1 MEKVETGRKN
11 EKIILAIVIVAIIL
25 ISQIAIILVNAGVF
39 NNYGEKF
46 ISLLTEK
53 QYFCSMMKK
62 NLDNFSGDGEKK
74 YKFSLQNSTLT
85 KVQKFLGV
93 SKYKLLNGNA
103 EVEGT
108 VVTEDKNYDV
118 KMSLNN
124 SVNSEIIQNGNKL
137 AVSMPKLYK
146 KYIVVENAN
155 MERDIKKILDI
166 TSDENSKQQISR
178 IKKKYEKLLASS
190 IKDDIE
196 TEKDKNIE
204 LNGNS
209 YSTTKYELDLD
220 SKKLTEITK
229 KLLKELK
236 DDEETLNFISK
247 KINGCNKLKSE
258 YANMKLEGNITSE
271 DIKKEIE
278 NISNNLKIDENI
290 ELEIKAYEY
299 QKENIRTELELKQKD
314 SEYSFILETQPT
326 NEKQTSTLTIKKGNE
341 TLHIQYDG
349 TLEKELY
356 NGNVTLNKNSALG
369 KMNITMYKTPT
380 RSVRKIDE
388 LSRIEIANASDE
400 EIKALRE
407 EIKNNLKVTPKDNIG
422 KFEIKKPATSGDEI
436 VNAELAYKRINPI
449 MTKDEV
455 IRILGKPNK
464 TVSGENET
472 EEYLSWYQSEKTKL
486 ISVKVEGIKL
496 YEVINDIAQDSKY
509 NQEIYKSISGD
520 IDDLNKLAN
529 QIRSGDTKENVIKI
543 LGDKNVEVL
552 KSNLG
557 YKEYIWYD
565 KNGKSEKIKFD
576 ENDKVLKYKMKTLP

>member
-62 NLDNFSGDGEKK
+62 NLDNFSGDVEKK

-576 ENDKVLKYKMKTLP
+576 ENDKVLK

>member
-1 MEKVETGRKN
+1 MEKVERGRKN
-11 EKIILAIVIVAIIL
+11 EKIILAIVIVTIIL
-25 ISQIAIILVNAGVF
+25 ISQIAIILVNAGIF
-39 NNYGEKF
+39 NNNGEKF

-53 QYFCSMMKK
+53 QYLCSMVKK

-85 KVQKFLGV
+85 KVQKFLGI
-93 SKYKLLNGNA
+93 SKYKLLNGSV

-196 TEKDKNIE
+196 IEKDKNIE

-209 YSTTKYELDLD
+209 YSTTKYEMDLD
-220 SKKLTEITK
+220 NKKMTEITK

-236 DDEETLNFISK
+236 DDEETLDFVSK
-247 KINGCNKLKSE
+247 KINECNKLKSE
-258 YANMKLEGNITSE
+258 YANMKSEENITSE
-271 DIKKEIE
+271 DIRKEIE
-278 NISNNLKIDENI
+278 NISNNIKIDENI

-299 QKENIRTELELKQKD
+299 QKENIKTELELKQKD

-326 NEKQTSTLTIKKGNE
+326 NEKQTSTLTIKKGKE

-388 LSRIEIANASDE
+388 LSTIEIVNASDE

-407 EIKNNLKVTPKDNIG
+407 EIKNNLKATPKDNIG

-436 VNAELAYKRINPI
+436 ANAELAYKRINPI

-455 IRILGKPNK
+455 IRILGNPNK
-464 TVSGENET
+464 TASGENET
-472 EEYLSWYQSEKTKL
+472 EEYLSWYQGEKTKL

-509 NQEIYKSISGD
+509 NQEIYKSLSGD
-520 IDDLNKLAN
+520 IEDLSKLVN
-529 QIRSGDTKENVIKI
+529 QIQSGDTKENVIKI

-576 ENDKVLKYKMKTLP
+576 ENDRVLK

>member
-1 MEKVETGRKN
+1 MEKVERGRKN

-25 ISQIAIILVNAGVF
+25 ISQIGIILVNAGIF
-39 NNYGEKF
+39 NNNGEKF

-53 QYFCSMMKK
+53 QYLCSMVKK

-85 KVQKFLGV
+85 KVQKFLGI
-93 SKYKLLNGNA
+93 SKYKLLNGSV

-196 TEKDKNIE
+196 IEKDKNIE

-236 DDEETLNFISK
+236 DDGETLDFVSK
-247 KINGCNKLKSE
+247 KINECNKLKSE
-258 YANMKLEGNITSE
+258 YANMETEENITTE
-271 DIKKEIE
+271 DIRKEIE
-278 NISNNLKIDENI
+278 NIDNNLKIDENI
-290 ELEIKAYEY
+290 ELKIKAYEY
-299 QKENIRTELELKQKD
+299 QKENVRTELELKQKD
-314 SEYSFILETQPT
+314 SEYSFILEIEPT
-326 NEKQTSTLTIKKGNE
+326 NEKQTSTLTIKKGKE
-341 TLHIQYDG
+341 TLQIQYDG

-388 LSRIEIANASDE
+388 LSTIEIANASDE
-400 EIKALRE
+400 EIKALRD

-422 KFEIKKPATSGDEI
+422 KFEIKKPTTSGDEI
-436 VNAELAYKRINPI
+436 ANAELAYKRINPI

-464 TVSGENET
+464 MASGENET
-472 EEYLSWYQSEKTKL
+472 EEYLSWYQGEKTKL

-509 NQEIYKSISGD
+509 NQEIYKSLSGD
-520 IDDLNKLAN
+520 VEDLSKLVN
-529 QIRSGDTKENVIKI
+529 QIQSGDTKENVIKI
-543 LGDKNVEVL
+543 LGDKNLEVL

-576 ENDKVLKYKMKTLP
+576 ENDKVLK

>member
-93 SKYKLLNGNA
+93 SKYKLLNGSV

-271 DIKKEIE
+271 DIRKEIE

-326 NEKQTSTLTIKKGNE
+326 NEKQTSTLTIKKGKE

-380 RSVRKIDE
+380 RNVRKIDE
-388 LSRIEIANASDE
+388 LSSIEIATASDE

-422 KFEIKKPATSGDEI
+422 KFEIKKPTTSGDEI
-436 VNAELAYKRINPI
+436 ANAELAYKRINPI

-464 TVSGENET
+464 MASGENET
-472 EEYLSWYQSEKTKL
+472 EEYLSWYQGEKTKL

-509 NQEIYKSISGD
+509 NQEIYKSLSGD
-520 IDDLNKLAN
+520 VEDLSKLVN
-529 QIRSGDTKENVIKI
+529 QIQSGDTKENVIKI
-543 LGDKNVEVL
+543 LGDKNLEVL

-576 ENDKVLKYKMKTLP
+576 ENDKVLK

>member
-93 SKYKLLNGNA
+93 SKYKLLNGSV

-209 YSTTKYELDLD
+209 YSTTKYELDLN

-236 DDEETLNFISK
+236 DDEETLNFISE

-299 QKENIRTELELKQKD
+299 QKENIRTELEIKQKD
-314 SEYSFILETQPT
+314 SEYSFVLETEPT

-520 IDDLNKLAN
+520 IEDLNKLVN

-576 ENDKVLKYKMKTLP
+576 ENDKVLK

>member
-1 MEKVETGRKN
+1 MEKVERGRKN
-11 EKIILAIVIVAIIL
+11 EKIILAIVIVTIIL
-25 ISQIAIILVNAGVF
+25 ISQIAIILVNAGIF
-39 NNYGEKF
+39 NNNGEKF

-53 QYFCSMMKK
+53 QYLCSMVKK

-85 KVQKFLGV
+85 KVQKFLGI
-93 SKYKLLNGNA
+93 SKYKLLNGSV

-196 TEKDKNIE
+196 IEKDKNIE

-236 DDEETLNFISK
+236 DDGETLDFVSK
-247 KINGCNKLKSE
+247 KINECNKLKSE
-258 YANMKLEGNITSE
+258 YANMETEENITTE
-271 DIKKEIE
+271 DIRKEIE
-278 NISNNLKIDENI
+278 NISNNIKIDENI
-290 ELEIKAYEY
+290 ELKIKAYEY
-299 QKENIRTELELKQKD
+299 QKENIKTELELKQKD
-314 SEYSFILETQPT
+314 SEYSFILETEPT
-326 NEKQTSTLTIKKGNE
+326 SEKQTSTLTIKKGKE
-341 TLHIQYDG
+341 TLQIQYDG

-356 NGNVTLNKNSALG
+356 NGNVTLNKNSALW

-380 RSVRKIDE
+380 RSVRKINE
-388 LSRIEIANASDE
+388 LSTIEIANASDE

-422 KFEIKKPATSGDEI
+422 KFEIKKPTTSGDEI
-436 VNAELAYKRINPI
+436 ANAELAYKRINPI

-455 IRILGKPNK
+455 IRILGNPNK
-464 TVSGENET
+464 TASGENET
-472 EEYLSWYQSEKTKL
+472 EEYLSWYQGEKTKL

-509 NQEIYKSISGD
+509 NQEIYKSLSGD
-520 IDDLNKLAN
+520 IEDLSKLVN
-529 QIRSGDTKENVIKI
+529 QIQSGDTKENVIKI

-576 ENDKVLKYKMKTLP
+576 ENDKVLK

>member
-388 LSRIEIANASDE
+388 LSTIEIANASDE

-520 IDDLNKLAN
+520 IEDLNKLAN

-576 ENDKVLKYKMKTLP
+576 ENDKVLK

>member
-576 ENDKVLKYKMKTLP
+576 ENDKVLK

>member
-39 NNYGEKF
+39 NNNGEKF

-53 QYFCSMMKK
+53 QYLCSMVKK

-85 KVQKFLGV
+85 KVQKFLGI
-93 SKYKLLNGNA
+93 SKYKLLNGSV

-196 TEKDKNIE
+196 IEKDKNIE

-236 DDEETLNFISK
+236 DDGETLDFVSK
-247 KINGCNKLKSE
+247 KINECNKLKSE
-258 YANMKLEGNITSE
+258 YANMETEENITTE
-271 DIKKEIE
+271 DIRKEIE
-278 NISNNLKIDENI
+278 NINNNLKIDENI
-290 ELEIKAYEY
+290 ELKIKAYEY
-299 QKENIRTELELKQKD
+299 QKENIKTELELKQKD
-314 SEYSFILETQPT
+314 SEYSFILETEPT
-326 NEKQTSTLTIKKGNE
+326 SEKQTSTLTIKKGKE
-341 TLHIQYDG
+341 TLQIQYDG

-356 NGNVTLNKNSALG
+356 NGNVTLNKNSALW

-422 KFEIKKPATSGDEI
+422 KFEIKKPTTSGDEI
-436 VNAELAYKRINPI
+436 ANAELAYKRINPI

-455 IRILGKPNK
+455 IRILGNPNK
-464 TVSGENET
+464 TASGENET
-472 EEYLSWYQSEKTKL
+472 EEYLSWYQGEKTKL

-509 NQEIYKSISGD
+509 NQEIYKSLSGD
-520 IDDLNKLAN
+520 IEDLSKLVN
-529 QIRSGDTKENVIKI
+529 QIQSGDTKENVIKI

-576 ENDKVLKYKMKTLP
+576 ENDKVLK

>member
-93 SKYKLLNGNA
+93 SKYKLLNGSV

-178 IKKKYEKLLASS
+178 IRKKYEKLLASS

-209 YSTTKYELDLD
+209 YSTTKYELDLN

-236 DDEETLNFISK
+236 DDEETLNFISE

-271 DIKKEIE
+271 DIRKEIE
-278 NISNNLKIDENI
+278 NISNNLKIDESV
-290 ELEIKAYEY
+290 ELEIRAYEY
-299 QKENIRTELELKQKD
+299 QKENVRTELELKQKD
-314 SEYSFILETQPT
+314 SEYSFVLETEPT

-520 IDDLNKLAN
+520 IEDLNKLVN

-576 ENDKVLKYKMKTLP
+576 ENDKVLK

>member
-25 ISQIAIILVNAGVF
+25 ISQIVIILVNAGIF
-39 NNYGEKF
+39 NNNGEKF

-53 QYFCSMMKK
+53 QYLCSMVKK

-85 KVQKFLGV
+85 KVQKFLGI
-93 SKYKLLNGNA
+93 SKYKLLNGSV

-196 TEKDKNIE
+196 IEKDKNIE

-236 DDEETLNFISK
+236 DDGETLDFVSK
-247 KINGCNKLKSE
+247 KINECNKLKSE
-258 YANMKLEGNITSE
+258 YANMETEENITTE
-271 DIKKEIE
+271 DIRKEIE
-278 NISNNLKIDENI
+278 NISNNIKIDENI

-299 QKENIRTELELKQKD
+299 QKENIKTELELKQKD

-326 NEKQTSTLTIKKGNE
+326 SEKQTSTLTIKKGKE
-341 TLHIQYDG
+341 TLQIQYDG

-388 LSRIEIANASDE
+388 LSTIEIANASDE

-407 EIKNNLKVTPKDNIG
+407 EIKNNLKATPKDNIG
-422 KFEIKKPATSGDEI
+422 KFEIKKPTTSGDEI
-436 VNAELAYKRINPI
+436 ANAELAYKRINPI

-464 TVSGENET
+464 MASGENET

-520 IDDLNKLAN
+520 IEDLSKLVN
-529 QIRSGDTKENVIKI
+529 QIQSGDTKENVIKI
-543 LGDKNVEVL
+543 LGDKNLEVL

-576 ENDKVLKYKMKTLP
+576 ENEKVLK

>member
-25 ISQIAIILVNAGVF
+25 ISQIAIILANTGVF
-39 NNYGEKF
+39 NNNGEKF

-85 KVQKFLGV
+85 KVQNFLGV
-93 SKYKLLNGNA
+93 SKYKLLNGNV

-137 AVSMPKLYK
+137 AVSIPKLYK

-155 MERDIKKILDI
+155 MERDIKKIFDI

-178 IKKKYEKLLASS
+178 IKKKYAKLLASS

-220 SKKLTEITK
+220 SKKLTEIIK

-236 DDEETLNFISK
+236 DDEETLGFVSK
-247 KINGCNKLKSE
+247 KINECNKLKSE
-258 YANMKLEGNITSE
+258 YANMKSKGNITSE
-271 DIKKEIE
+271 DIRKEIE
-278 NISNNLKIDENI
+278 NISNNLKIDESV

-299 QKENIRTELELKQKD
+299 QKENVRTELELKRKD
-314 SEYSFILETQPT
+314 SEYSFVLETEPT
-326 NEKQTSTLTIKKGNE
+326 NEKQTSTLTIKKGKE

-356 NGNVTLNKNSALG
+356 NGNVTLNKNSSLG

-388 LSRIEIANASDE
+388 LSTIEIATASDE
-400 EIKALRE
+400 GIKALRE

-422 KFEIKKPATSGDEI
+422 KFEIKKPASSGDEI
-436 VNAELAYKRINPI
+436 ANAELAYKRINPI

-455 IRILGKPNK
+455 IRILGNPNK

-520 IDDLNKLAN
+520 IEDLNKLVN

-576 ENDKVLKYKMKTLP
+576 ENDKVLK

>member
-1 MEKVETGRKN
+1 MEKVERGRKN

-25 ISQIAIILVNAGVF
+25 ISQIAIILVNAGIF
-39 NNYGEKF
+39 NNNGEKF

-53 QYFCSMMKK
+53 QYLCSMVKK

-85 KVQKFLGV
+85 KVQKFLGI
-93 SKYKLLNGNA
+93 SKYKLLNGSV

-196 TEKDKNIE
+196 IEKDKNIE

-236 DDEETLNFISK
+236 DDGETLDFVSK
-247 KINGCNKLKSE
+247 KINECNKLKSE
-258 YANMKLEGNITSE
+258 YANMETEENITTE
-271 DIKKEIE
+271 DIRKEIE
-278 NISNNLKIDENI
+278 NISNNIKIDENI
-290 ELEIKAYEY
+290 ELKIKAYEY
-299 QKENIRTELELKQKD
+299 QKENIKTELELKQKD

-326 NEKQTSTLTIKKGNE
+326 NEKQTSTLTIKKGKE
-341 TLHIQYDG
+341 TLQIQYDG

-356 NGNVTLNKNSALG
+356 NGNVTLNKNSALW

-422 KFEIKKPATSGDEI
+422 KFEIKKPTTSGDEI
-436 VNAELAYKRINPI
+436 ANAELAYKRINPI

-464 TVSGENET
+464 MASGENET
-472 EEYLSWYQSEKTKL
+472 EEYLSWYQGEKTKL

-509 NQEIYKSISGD
+509 NQEIYKSLSGD
-520 IDDLNKLAN
+520 IEDLSKLVN
-529 QIRSGDTKENVIKI
+529 QIQSGDTKENVIKI

-576 ENDKVLKYKMKTLP
+576 ENDKVLK

>member
-93 SKYKLLNGNA
+93 SKYKLLNGSV

-278 NISNNLKIDENI
+278 NISNNLKIDENF
-290 ELEIKAYEY
+290 ELKIKAYEY

-314 SEYSFILETQPT
+314 LEYSFILETQPT

-356 NGNVTLNKNSALG
+356 NGNVTLNKNSVLG

-520 IDDLNKLAN
+520 IEDLNKLAN

-576 ENDKVLKYKMKTLP
+576 ENDKVLK

>member
-496 YEVINDIAQDSKY
+496 YEVINDIEQDSKY

-576 ENDKVLKYKMKTLP
+576 ENDKVLK

>member
-166 TSDENSKQQISR
+166 TCDENSKQQISR

-496 YEVINDIAQDSKY
+496 YEVINDIVQDSKY

-576 ENDKVLKYKMKTLP
+576 ENDKVLK

>member
-93 SKYKLLNGNA
+93 SKYKLLNGSV

-209 YSTTKYELDLD
+209 YSTTKYELDLN

-236 DDEETLNFISK
+236 DDEETLNFISE

-520 IDDLNKLAN
+520 IEDLNKLVN

-576 ENDKVLKYKMKTLP
+576 ENDKVLK

>member
-93 SKYKLLNGNA
+93 SKYKLLNGSV

-258 YANMKLEGNITSE
+258 YSNMKLEGNITSE

-520 IDDLNKLAN
+520 IEDLNELVN

-576 ENDKVLKYKMKTLP
+576 ENDKVLK